1 MIRVLG
7 LESKRTSFSMTL
19 SGGQKR
25 KLSVG
30 IALIAGS
37 KVREILR
44 LICWSNLDFLWYHY
58 TVLHFF
64 SILFFF
70 PNYMYWEYINKIDFK
85 AFLYTVFWIYINFVC
100 FILGCNLGWANV
112 WYGSCGSA
120 PNLGNFAE
128 IQGGPNN
135 DSFYSF
141 HGRSRSSWWP
151 HCNNGRWSC
160 QVLRNIFISE
170 EVIWYFFHLMKLY
183 GILLW
188 YSFQWMHSSKCTD
201 DLMNDGKLEMRCC
214 DVFIAGI

>member
-1 MIRVLG
+1 MINMLI
-7 LESKRTSFSMTL
+7 ES
-19 SGGQKR
+19 
-25 KLSVG
+25 
-30 IALIAGS
+30 
-37 KVREILR
+37 R
-44 LICWSNLDFLWYHY
+44 LLVISLYSTQFFF
-58 TVLHFF
+58 HFF
-64 SILFFF
+64 S
-70 PNYMYWEYINKIDFK
+70 NYMYGKYINKIDFK
-85 AFLYTVFWIYINFVC
+85 AFLCTVFWIYINFVC

-112 WYGSCGSA
+112 WDGSCGSA

-160 QVLRNIFISE
+160 QVLWNIFISE

-201 DLMNDGKLEMRCC
+201 NLMNDGKLEMRCC